1 MLKRVFTLC
10 TLLLFASGM
19 LLAQNNYVLTPSGKM
34 YKDNEVKR
42 ISSKLVPH
50 VATSKT
56 APANVLGAP
65 DTLEYRSLF
74 PASGNSNFGFFSRD
88 IGVQWFV
95 APTQIKVLAVGFTP
109 YENTDGAG
117 AEIKIVKFGWTKD
130 QLDTAAVRNWG
141 YYPAVGNNFND
152 ITGFYDNA
160 DRTGDWV
167 DISNQG
173 VPSPFAEDIWSDGG
187 QGAPIVPEN
196 PGGVGGYQWVE
207 MSLLAYEPIIEEGEV
222 FGVVMSN
229 VAPNL
234 TSGTTDRIGIFAASL
249 TDFAHA
255 WKFYANGRL
264 VTGSS
269 GDIGWWT
276 REFTWDMKVA
286 VELMG
291 DVPPTISDLSQ
302 VYSGLSTAP
311 QSVSATITDGN
322 PSGGPSGVAS
332 ANILY
337 TIDGVTN
344 SVAMSNTSGD
354 QWSGEIPGQSPGTKI
369 TYTVDATDVQ
379 GNSSTSLSSFSYLVF
394 KPTPGFKTL
403 VVFNGFDFKATGYP
417 QSYYFGIGDYAN
429 YNTLEFDHDVWAYGP
444 LTTELVNYYTNIVEI
459 SSSLNGPADYNDDVI
474 RPWLAASLD
483 NNYFLAGQEWLGARN
498 GYVNQDFAA
507 GSFEYDILGITH
519 SYNDVSYAASTG
531 QALPQRLF
539 PIAGATSLGDSLNT
553 AFVAT
558 TADSL
563 QYDPTYESSD
573 GTSNWMDV
581 YDVLSDVTVDVNAE
595 TRGIDNVANVQIL
608 PAASHR
614 TLAAGNK
621 VVYMAYDPLY
631 VNTSDPYTWLGFS
644 NTAPQVQALY
654 WFGAVVVSV
663 EDNGTVPGTFNLSQN
678 YPNPFNPSTFIEF
691 SVAERSNVTLKI
703 YDVLG
708 REVAA
713 LVNATKDAG
722 NYKVNFDASKL
733 ASGLY
738 VYTLNA
744 GSFTSSKKM
753 MLLK

>member
-10 TLLLFASGM
+10 TLLLFASGL
-19 LLAQNNYVLTPSGKM
+19 LLAQDTYVLTPSGKM
-34 YKDNEVKR
+34 YKNNEVKKVT
-42 ISSKLVPH
+42 SKLVPH

-95 APTQIKVLAVGFTP
+95 APTQIKIKAVGFTP

-117 AEIKIVKFGWTKD
+117 AEIKIVKFGWTKA
-130 QLDTAAVRNWG
+130 QLDTCNHTNRWG

-167 DISNQG
+167 DISGNG
-173 VPSPFAEDIWSDGG
+173 VPSPFAEDIWSDAG

-196 PGGVGGYQWVE
+196 PGGVAGYQWVE
-207 MSLLAYEPIIEEGEV
+207 MSLLAFEPIVDEGEV

-234 TSGTTDRIGIFAASL
+234 TASTDRVGLYAATISSL
-249 TDFAHA
+249 PPAF
-255 WKFYANGRL
+255 KFYANGRL
-264 VTGSS
+264 VVGPD
-269 GDIGWWT
+269 GDKGWWS
-276 REFTWDMKVA
+276 RDFTWDMKVA
-286 VELMG
+286 VELLG
-291 DVPPTISDLSQ
+291 DVSPTIVGFNQ
-302 VYSGLSTAP
+302 VNSGLSTDP
-311 QSVSATITDGN
+311 QTITATITDGN
-322 PSGGPSGVAS
+322 PSGGPAGVAS
-332 ANILY
+332 ANIQY
-337 TIDGVTN
+337 STDNGTTYDA
-344 SVAMSNTSGD
+344 VAMSNTSGD
-354 QWSGEIPGQSPGTKI
+354 EWSGVIPGQVPGTKV

-379 GNSSTSLSSFSYLVF
+379 GNMSTSLSSYTYLIFAPNPVN
-394 KPTPGFKTL
+394 KTL
-403 VVFNGFDFKATGYP
+403 VVFNGYDFKTSGYP
-417 QSYYFGIGDYAN
+417 QDYYFGIGDYTN
-429 YNTLEFDHDVWAYGP
+429 YGTLAFNHDVWAYGP
-444 LTTELVNYYTNIVEI
+444 LSAELVNHYFNVIEI
-459 SSSLNGPADYNDDVI
+459 SNSNGPAEYNDDVI
-474 RPWLAASLD
+474 RAWLAASND
-483 NNYFLAGQEWLGARN
+483 NNYFLAGSEWLGSRY
-498 GYVNQDFAA
+498 GYVNMDFAA
-507 GSFEYDILGITH
+507 GTFEYDILGITH

-531 QALPQRLF
+531 QELPSRLF
-539 PIAGATSLGDSLNT
+539 PVAGSGLGDSLNT

-563 QYDPTYESSD
+563 QYNPGYESSD
-573 GTSNWMDV
+573 GTVNWIDA
-581 YDVLSDVTVDVNAE
+581 YDVSSTATVDVNVE
-595 TRGIDNVANVQIL
+595 TRGIDNIVNVQNL
-608 PAASHR
+608 PAASHT

-621 VVYMAYDPLY
+621 VAFMAYDPLY
-631 VNTSDPYTWLGFS
+631 VNTSAPYTWLGFAS
-644 NTAPQVQALY
+644 EAPQVQALR

-663 EDNGTVPGTFNLSQN
+663 ENNGVVPGTFNLSQN
-678 YPNPFNPSTFIEF
+678 YPNPFNPSTLIEF
-691 SVAERSNVTLKI
+691 AVAERSNVTLKI

-708 REVAA
+708 REVAT
-713 LVNATKDAG
+713 LVNTTKNAG
-722 NYKVNFDASKL
+722 SYKVNFDASKL